1 MAAGLLLC
9 VVSWLLGAGLLTL
22 LFACLTLFV
31 LYFFR
36 DPAREVKAPE
46 KAVLTPADGTI
57 LAVEN
62 LSEADSPL
70 GRQSIKV
77 SIFMSIFNVHV
88 NRAPVS
94 GVVKKIA
101 YTPGKFLAAHLDKAS
116 HLNENNAVTLEIR
129 DRRPILMVQIAGLV
143 ARRIVCWIRVGDHL
157 HAGQRFGLIRFGSRV
172 DVYLPHDTEILVEP
186 KAKVKAGQTILGYLS

>member
-1 MAAGLLLC
+1 MLAGLLLC
-9 VVSWLLGAGLLTL
+9 LLSWLLDWGWLAIV
-22 LFACLTLFV
+22 FACLTLFV

-36 DPAREVKAPE
+36 DPAREIQAPE

-57 LAVEN
+57 LAVEE
-62 LSEADSPL
+62 LSEAESPL
-70 GRQSIKV
+70 GRQSLKV
-77 SIFMSIFNVHV
+77 SVFMSIFNVHV

-116 HLNENNAVTLEIR
+116 RFNENNALTLETS
-129 DRRPILMVQIAGLV
+129 DKKLILMVQIAGLI
-143 ARRIVCWIRVGDHL
+143 ARRIVCWVRVGDHL
-157 HAGQRFGLIRFGSRV
+157 NAGQRFGLIRFGSRV
-172 DVYLPHDTEILVEP
+172 DLYLPHDTEIVVAP